1 MACWRL
7 VVAVLQYRT
16 VGTITFWLSAKSES
30 YRMKQVL
37 VDLMYQILVEM
48 LSEMLMRLADW
59 LSAVPWL

>member
-1 MACWRL
+1 
-7 VVAVLQYRT
+7 
-16 VGTITFWLSAKSES
+16 
-30 YRMKQVL
+30 MKQVL